1 MFLLDTNICLDF
13 IDGRNQLARKRIRAG
28 RAGGLRV
35 STVTAGELL
44 IGARDSDD
52 PEGDRDRA
60 EQFLGLMVVVDF
72 DLAAARAYATLA
84 RQVGVKRKSFDRLIA
99 AHALALGLTVVT
111 NNETDFRDVP
121 GLRVE
126 NWTAS

>member
-1 MFLLDTNICLDF
+1 MYMLDTNICIDF
-13 IDGRNQLARKRIRAG
+13 VDGRSQRARERIIAA

-35 STVTAGELL
+35 STVTAAELL
-44 IGARDSDD
+44 VGAKDSDD
-52 PEGDRDRA
+52 PEGDRERA
-60 EQFLGLMVVVDF
+60 ERFLGLMEVVDF
-72 DLAAARAYATLA
+72 DRAAAASYGLLA
-84 RQVGVKRKSFDRLIA
+84 RRVSVKRKSFDRLIA

-126 NWTAS
+126 NWTE